1 MKGDRE
7 ACFAAGMDGF
17 APKPIQSTKLLE
29 MVDRL
34 VTGSMRAATR
44 VTTMRA
50 VTAPTTVTPVA
61 PVTARAEVGG
71 NSDSATLDE
80 VALMKLVS
88 GNRALAGELAGL
100 FLEDLEPRVTEIT
113 AAVDGRDAERL
124 RMGAHALA
132 GSAGTLNAGLVAAA
146 ARVLETIARSG
157 ELGGSPLALVNLN
170 SALDSLRPRLVLLA
184 AKS

>member
-1 MKGDRE
+1 M
-7 ACFAAGMDGF
+7 
-17 APKPIQSTKLLE
+17 L
-29 MVDRL
+29 DRL
-34 VTGSMRAATR
+34 ASGSMRAATPVR
-44 VTTMRA
+44 GMSA
-50 VTAPTTVTPVA
+50 VTAPTTVSRIT
-61 PVTARAEVGG
+61 PVTAPTGVAN

-80 VALMKLVS
+80 VGLMKLVS

-132 GSAGTLNAGLVAAA
+132 GSALTLKAGLVAAA

-157 ELGGSPLALVNLN
+157 ELGGSPRALVNLN
-170 SALDSLRPRLVLLA
+170 SALDGLRPRLVLLA

>member
-1 MKGDRE
+1 M
-7 ACFAAGMDGF
+7 
-17 APKPIQSTKLLE
+17 L
-29 MVDRL
+29 DRL
-34 VTGSMRAATR
+34 ASGSMRVATP
-44 VTTMRA
+44 VTAMTA
-50 VTAPTTVTPVA
+50 VTAPTDVA
-61 PVTARAEVGG
+61 G
-71 NSDSATLDE
+71 NDDSATLDE

-132 GSAGTLNAGLVAAA
+132 GSALTLKAGLVAAA

-157 ELGGSPLALVNLN
+157 ELGGSPHALVNLN
-170 SALDSLRPRLVLLA
+170 SAVATLRPRLILLA
-184 AKS
+184 GKS